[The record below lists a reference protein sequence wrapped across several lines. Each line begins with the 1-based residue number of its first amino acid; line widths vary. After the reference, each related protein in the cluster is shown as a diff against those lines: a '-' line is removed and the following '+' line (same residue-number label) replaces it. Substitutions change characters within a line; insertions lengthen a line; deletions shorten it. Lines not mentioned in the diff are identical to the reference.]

1 VPGAG
6 VRPYRHAASA
16 APAGATRVRS
26 QRQAQPTLV
35 LPKPAARQSAPPRRT
50 GPPRP
55 RPAPARPV
63 ARQAGATGTV
73 TPRARPAVTLEQQRA
88 GLTARAVVPRM
99 PFVLL
104 VLTLLGGSL
113 ICLLVINTTLGAA
126 SFRVSQLQKTGAGL
140 ATQLQGVRQRVAAEQ
155 APAAIAQRAYQ
166 LGMRTLTNVSILD
179 LRTHQIDVLDGQS
192 GVGVQLGASPAAS
205 AAAKK
210 PAASASAAASSTPTP
225 ASSAAPTPAVSST
238 PTPAGS
244 SQ

>member
-1 VPGAG
+1 
-6 VRPYRHAASA
+6 
-16 APAGATRVRS
+16 
-26 QRQAQPTLV
+26 
-35 LPKPAARQSAPPRRT
+35 
-50 GPPRP
+50 
-55 RPAPARPV
+55 
-63 ARQAGATGTV
+63 
-73 TPRARPAVTLEQQRA
+73 
-88 GLTARAVVPRM
+88 M

-140 ATQLQGVRQRVAAEQ
+140 ATQLQSVRQRVAAEQ

-192 GVGVQLGASPAAS
+192 GVGVQLGASPSRAVS

-210 PAASASAAASSTPTP
+210 PAASASATASSTPTP
-225 ASSAAPTPAVSST
+225 ASSATPTPTASST